1 MKVLILAYAC
11 SPQRGSEPKVGWDSV
26 VAIAKN
32 HDCWVVT
39 SAKFKSEIESRLAEE
54 PLTNVRFI
62 YHGPNF
68 KWIGNGLLARV
79 QTWLLYKKWQARVVS
94 VASRLHKEVGFDV
107 VHHVTL
113 TAWRM
118 PPRVCSLPVP
128 FVWGPVGGT
137 AEVPKQFFSQLS
149 LTARCFELARKF
161 HTALGVHAS
170 SLNKCLQKTSVL
182 LAANEETK
190 AFFVRHGL
198 SAPILILP
206 AVYFSSTRVHE
217 LKRPSI
223 DKRTGPL
230 RLFAGGT
237 LQGSKGISLAIRAL
251 ARVRDSG
258 LDFDYTI
265 AGHGPE
271 TGALRD
277 LVRSLGLSRHVSL
290 VPPFTGEAYVAQ
302 LHACDVYLMPSFRET
317 TPVTLLEAMLAG
329 CYPVVANISAP
340 GEIVREMG
348 GEAVSCESVQDLIC
362 NLANAVSRICRK
374 RKETN
379 EQASL
384 IAERVARKYQIG
396 TYGDVVDEAYQLA
409 LARNPTQARK
419 LQQNHAV

>member
-11 SPQRGSEPKVGWDSV
+11 SPERGSEPKVGWDSV

-32 HDCWVVT
+32 HHCWVVT
-39 SAKFKSEIESRLAEE
+39 SAKFKKEIESQLAVE
-54 PLTNVRFI
+54 PLANVHFI
-62 YHGPNF
+62 YHGPDF

-79 QTWLLYKKWQARVVS
+79 QTWLLYKRWQASVVS
-94 VASRLHKEVGFDV
+94 VAKRLHEDIEFDV

-118 PPRVCSLPVP
+118 PPRVWRLSVP

-149 LTARCFELARKF
+149 LTARSFELARKF
-161 HTALGVHAS
+161 HTTLNIHAS
-170 SLNKCLQKTSVL
+170 GFKKCLRETSAL
-182 LAANEETK
+182 LGANEETK
-190 AFFVRHGL
+190 AFFVRQGL
-198 SAPILILP
+198 SAPVLILP

-223 DKRTGPL
+223 DKGTGPL

-251 ARVRDSG
+251 ARVRESG
-258 LDFDYTI
+258 LDFHYTI

-271 TGALRD
+271 IGALRE
-277 LVRSLGLSRHVSL
+277 LIRNLGLSQQVEL
-290 VPPFTGEAYVAQ
+290 VPPFTGGAYVAQ
-302 LHACDVYLMPSFRET
+302 LHASDVYLMPSFRET

-329 CYPVVANISAP
+329 CYPVVADISAP
-340 GEIVREMG
+340 GEIVRELG
-348 GEAVSCESVQDLIC
+348 GDAISCESVQDLVC
-362 NLANAVSRICRK
+362 NLAKAVSRICRN

-384 IAERVARKYQIG
+384 IAEHVARKYQIE
-396 TYGDVVDEAYQLA
+396 TYADVVDKAYKIA
-409 LARNPTQARK
+409 LAQYPTRACK
-419 LQQNHAV
+419 IK